1 MESPADPPS
10 PPTPGLVAA
19 LPTPLEQLRL
29 PPALSGRNGSNR
41 APATATR
48 IAATDDLAAVTAW
61 LARYTDS
68 AATLSAYRR
77 EVERL
82 MLWAVLQLGKP
93 LSSLTHEDLL
103 VYERFLAD
111 PQPAA
116 RWVLAG
122 SKKLARS
129 HPDWRP
135 FAGPLSPASVRH
147 ALVILN
153 ALFAWLTEAGYLAG
167 NPLALARRRRA
178 PSRPRITRYL
188 SHELWATVKET
199 VEAMPGTIE
208 NSTERERLHAARCRW
223 VLTVLYLG
231 GLRASEVT
239 STPMG
244 AFFCRRDGSGV
255 ERWWLE
261 VSGKGNKMRLVPASD
276 ELIAELARYRRA
288 NGLAPTPQPGE
299 ARPLV
304 LPVIGRETGREG
316 REKALS
322 RGALHLILKE
332 VFAMAAGRLRARGS
346 EWEGQ
351 AAVLASASA
360 HWLRHTAGSH
370 MTDQQVDLRYVRDN
384 FGHSSLSTTSGY
396 LHSEE
401 DARHQATQERH
412 RLGWDTFTKER
423 P

>member
-1 MESPADPPS
+1 MEPLAQPPS
-10 PPTPGLVAA
+10 PPTPGPVAA
-19 LPTPLEQLRL
+19 LPAPLEQLRL
-29 PPALSGRNGSNR
+29 PAALSGRDGSNR

-48 IAATDDLAAVTAW
+48 IAAADDLAAVTAW
-61 LARYTDS
+61 LARYADS

-82 MLWAVLQLGKP
+82 ILWAVLQLGKP

-103 VYERFLAD
+103 IYERFLAD

-122 SKKLARS
+122 SKKLGRH

-188 SHELWATVKET
+188 SHDLWESVKDA
-199 VEAMPGTIE
+199 VAAMPAETG
-208 NSTERERLHAARCRW
+208 REMLHAARCRW
-223 VLTVLYLG
+223 VLSVLYLG
-231 GLRASEVT
+231 GLRASELT
-239 STPMG
+239 ATTMG
-244 AFFCRRDGSGV
+244 AFFCRRDVQGV

-261 VSGKGNKMRLVPASD
+261 VVGKGNKTRLVPATD

-288 NGLAPTPQPGE
+288 HGLPPNPQPGE
-299 ARPLV
+299 TRPLV
-304 LPVIGRETGREG
+304 LSVIGRETG

-332 VFAMAAGRLRARGS
+332 VFGMAAERLRARGP
-346 EWEGQ
+346 EWEAQ
-351 AAVLASASA
+351 ADVLASASA

-370 MTDQQVDLRYVRDN
+370 MTDQQVDLRFVRDN
-384 FGHSSLSTTSGY
+384 FGHASIATTSAY

-401 DARHQATQERH
+401 DARHAATQERH
-412 RLGWDTFTKER
+412 RIGWTSKT
-423 P
+423 

>member
-1 MESPADPPS
+1 MLA
-10 PPTPGLVAA
+10 V
-19 LPTPLEQLRL
+19 LPTPLERLHL
-29 PPALSGRNGSNR
+29 PPAVSGAAGSNR

-48 IAATDDLAAVTAW
+48 IAAADDLAAVTAW
-61 LARYTDS
+61 LARYADS
-68 AATLSAYRR
+68 AATLTAYRR

-82 MLWAVLQLGKP
+82 LLWTVLQLGKP

-122 SKKLARS
+122 SKKLGRA

-153 ALFAWLTEAGYLAG
+153 ACFAWLTEAGYLAG
-167 NPLALARRRRA
+167 NPLALARHRRA
-178 PSRPRITRYL
+178 PTQPRITRYL
-188 SHELWATVKET
+188 SHELWDAVKDA
-199 VEAMPGTIE
+199 VAAMPGT
-208 NSTERERLHAARCRW
+208 TDTATARERLHAARCRW
-223 VLTVLYLG
+223 LLSVLYLG
-231 GLRASEVT
+231 GLRAAEVT
-239 STPMG
+239 GTAMG
-244 AFFCRRDGSGV
+244 AFFCRRDAQGV

-261 VSGKGNKMRLVPASD
+261 VTGKGNKTRLVPATD

-288 NGLAPTPQPGE
+288 HGLGPTPHPGE
-299 ARPLV
+299 TRPLL
-304 LPVIGRETGREG
+304 LPVIGREGRDNRDQG
-316 REKALS
+316 LS

-332 VFAMAAGRLRARGS
+332 VFGLAAARLRARGP
-346 EWEGQ
+346 EWAAQ
-351 AAVLASASA
+351 ADVLASASA

-370 MTDQQVDLRYVRDN
+370 MTDRQVDLRYVRDN
-384 FGHSSLSTTSGY
+384 FGHASISTTSGY

-401 DARHQATQERH
+401 DARHEATQARH
-412 RLGWDTFTKER
+412 RIGWTHKN
-423 P
+423 